1 MQACAGA
8 GDEVVALSRDPSGV
22 PADGIRWLAADLADV
37 AATRQVLRAVAP
49 ERVFHL
55 AAVALVPA
63 SWADPAGTLRANT
76 ETTLNLL
83 EAVRREAPEAHVV
96 VASSGEVYGPP
107 VALPVDEDA
116 PLRPQNPYAVSK
128 AAADLLAG
136 FYADAHG
143 LHVIRA
149 RAFNHAGPGQVPA
162 YAIASFARQ
171 VAQALV
177 AGRRRA
183 RVVSGNPRSRRD
195 YTDVRD
201 VVRAYRLL
209 GEHAPPGAYNVCT
222 GASTSVEEV
231 IALLGDA
238 AGVEVEHE
246 VDERLLRPHE
256 VLEVCGSRD
265 RLTSATSWSPEI
277 ALASTLAD
285 TVAWWR
291 ERLAGR
297 AG

>member
-1 MQACAGA
+1 VEACARA
-8 GDEVVALSRDPSGV
+8 GDDVVALSREQIGERG
-22 PADGIRWLAADLADV
+22 DGIRWVAADLAD
-37 AATRQVLRAVAP
+37 AAAARQVVRTVAP
-49 ERVFHL
+49 QRVFHL

-83 EAVRREAPEAHVV
+83 EAVRREAPEARVV
-96 VASSGEVYGPP
+96 IASSGEVYGPP
-107 VALPVDEDA
+107 VRLPVDEDA

-128 AAADLLAG
+128 AAADLLSG

-143 LHVIRA
+143 VHVVRA

-171 VAQALV
+171 LAEALV
-177 AGRRRA
+177 AGRDRA
-183 RVVSGNPRSRRD
+183 RIVSGNPESRRD

-209 GEHAPPGAYNVCT
+209 GELVVPGAYNVCT
-222 GASTSVEEV
+222 GVSTSVREV
-231 IALLGDA
+231 IALLGQA
-238 AGVEVEHE
+238 AGLEIDHD
-246 VDERLLRPHE
+246 VDERLMRPHD

-265 RLTSATSWSPEI
+265 RLTSATNWSPEI
-277 ALASTLAD
+277 PLARTLAD

-291 ERLAGR
+291 ERLAG
-297 AG
+297 

>member
-1 MQACAGA
+1 MEACARA
-8 GDEVVALSRDPSGV
+8 GDEVVAVSRDPSGERE
-22 PADGIRWLAADLADV
+22 DTIRWVAADLAD
-37 AATRQVLRAVAP
+37 AAAARKVIRSVAP

-96 VASSGEVYGPP
+96 IASSGEVYGPP
-107 VALPVDEDA
+107 VRLPVDEDA

-143 LHVIRA
+143 VHVVRA

-171 VAQALV
+171 LAEALV

-183 RVVSGNPRSRRD
+183 RIVSGNPNSRRD

-209 GEHAPPGAYNVCT
+209 GEDVPPGAYNVCT
-222 GASTSVEEV
+222 GISTSIREV

-238 AGVEVEHE
+238 AGVEIDHE
-246 VDERLLRPHE
+246 VDDRLLRPHE

-277 ALASTLAD
+277 PLARTLAD

-291 ERLAGR
+291 ERLAG
-297 AG
+297 